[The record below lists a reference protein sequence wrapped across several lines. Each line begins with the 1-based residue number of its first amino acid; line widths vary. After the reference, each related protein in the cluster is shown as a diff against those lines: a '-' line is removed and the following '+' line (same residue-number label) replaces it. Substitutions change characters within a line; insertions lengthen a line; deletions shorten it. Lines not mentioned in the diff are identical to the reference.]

1 MLLLCYNESLA
12 LIDNLNQIR
21 YRMRAAALRAHR
33 NPDALRLVVV
43 TKYASLEDVQV
54 ILNSGLVAEVG
65 ENRVQNAEKKK
76 IALRQQ
82 GSKVKWHMLGHLQTN
97 KAKKAVE
104 IFDAVDSVDSEKIAA
119 ALDAALAGSEEKFPV
134 MVQVKLTDRET
145 QSGVAPGELGA
156 LLEALRKYERL
167 KVEGLMGIAPDLEP
181 VEAVRPSFRTLREL
195 RDRHLPGGLLSMGM
209 SHDFEIAIEEGA
221 DLVRIG
227 SQIFF
232 QPSPASEGAPA

>member
-1 MLLLCYNESLA
+1 V

-21 YRMRAAALRAHR
+21 YRMRAAALRAKR
-33 NPDALRLVVV
+33 EPDALRLVVV
-43 TKYASLEDVQV
+43 TKYADLTAVQEL
-54 ILNSGLVAEVG
+54 LNSGLVAEVG

-76 IALRQQ
+76 TALRQQ
-82 GSKVKWHMLGHLQTN
+82 GSKVKWRMLGHLQTN

-119 ALDAALAGSEEKFPV
+119 ALDAALAGSETRFPV

-156 LLEALRKYERL
+156 LLAALKKYERL
-167 KVEGLMGIAPDLEP
+167 KVEGLMGIAPDVEP
-181 VEAVRPSFRTLREL
+181 LEAVRPSFRALREL

-209 SHDFEIAIEEGA
+209 SHDFEVAIEEGA

-232 QPSPASEGAPA
+232 QPSPASEGATA

>member
-1 MLLLCYNESLA
+1 
-12 LIDNLNQIR
+12 
-21 YRMRAAALRAHR
+21 MRAAALRAKR
-33 NPDALRLVVV
+33 EPDAVRLVVV

-54 ILNSGLVAEVG
+54 ILNTGLVAEVG

-76 IALRQQ
+76 LALRQQ
-82 GSKVKWHMLGHLQTN
+82 GSKVRWHMLGHLQTN

-104 IFDAVDSVDSEKIAA
+104 IFDAIDSVDSEKVAA
-119 ALDAALAGSEEKFPV
+119 ALDAALAGSDKKLAV

-145 QSGVAPGELGA
+145 QSGVAPSELGA
-156 LLEALRKYERL
+156 LLEALKKYGRL
-167 KVEGLMGIAPDLEP
+167 KVEGLMGIAPDVES
-181 VEAVRPSFRTLREL
+181 VEAVRPSFRALREL

-221 DLVRIG
+221 DQVRIG

-232 QPSPASEGAPA
+232 QPSPASMGAPA